1 MGKCYLQ
8 LTTDGSFTCVCGK
21 KYLKHVC
28 HGDQM
33 EEIKVVIGRTN

>member
-1 MGKCYLQ
+1 MGKCYLESTQ
-8 LTTDGSFTCVCGK
+8 TESLTCVCCK

-33 EEIKVVIGRTN
+33 EEIKVVI